1 MAFNLIFLTNYPMSS
16 IKDVEE
22 YEKTFMINYIKQ
34 RSLSKIK
41 ELEKKLEST
50 EDSFKKLQ
58 LKKEIDNVKI
68 RMDIELAELIAEQNR
83 DAKKSELGE
92 KSERIQSLN
101 PSSYHIYSDIKIPMN
116 VWSYLFEYQ
125 KKGVCWMID
134 LFLKEK
140 GGILADEMGLG
151 KTLQVVAFIIGLLFS
166 EKANNF
172 LILAPVTVI
181 DQWITQ
187 LKMFGLDINILRKI
201 SKDKKGVFILSY
213 ESFRETTLIPIFDCA
228 FLDEGHKIKN
238 KDALITLSVK
248 RIVSRSKFVITG
260 TPIQNNLSE
269 LWSIFDFT
277 NQGLLGSHSTFQEE
291 FENKIK
297 NIKTEREKQIS
308 YNHSILLRSMIE
320 PFIMRRMKHMIDHKL
335 PDKIDKVVFVSLSHK
350 QFALYS
356 STLESKRFKNCAIQ
370 GFSSKCSFL
379 TAITYLRKICNHPV
393 LVHNTSFEN
402 YKFRKDDIDLDENLE
417 SVNLNLNF
425 EELVADSS
433 KLKIT
438 FDMLDKWFCESHKVL
453 LFFQSVKMLQIA
465 QKALKSFRPQFNF
478 CTMTGSTPI
487 NQRSNIIE
495 TFNTDKSLFIF
506 LLTTRVGGLGIN
518 LTSANRIIIFDPDWN
533 PSTDNQAKE
542 RIYRFGQKS
551 DVQMYRLI
559 TRDTLEEKIYQKQIY
574 KDCLS
579 KKILANPSIVFEKE
593 YFFDLFA
600 CPNVYETDIKI
611 ENNRMIEI
619 VDDKL
624 VDVNQEDSKSFS
636 LLKELNSKAFLTG
649 TELIEYIKR
658 REINLKD

>member
-1 MAFNLIFLTNYPMSS
+1 
-16 IKDVEE
+16 
-22 YEKTFMINYIKQ
+22 
-34 RSLSKIK
+34 
-41 ELEKKLEST
+41 
-50 EDSFKKLQ
+50 
-58 LKKEIDNVKI
+58 
-68 RMDIELAELIAEQNR
+68 
-83 DAKKSELGE
+83 
-92 KSERIQSLN
+92 
-101 PSSYHIYSDIKIPMN
+101 
-116 VWSYLFEYQ
+116 
-125 KKGVCWMID
+125 
-134 LFLKEK
+134 
-140 GGILADEMGLG
+140 
-151 KTLQVVAFIIGLLFS
+151 
-166 EKANNF
+166 
-172 LILAPVTVI
+172 
-181 DQWITQ
+181 
-187 LKMFGLDINILRKI
+187 
-201 SKDKKGVFILSY
+201 
-213 ESFRETTLIPIFDCA
+213 
-228 FLDEGHKIKN
+228 
-238 KDALITLSVK
+238 
-248 RIVSRSKFVITG
+248 
-260 TPIQNNLSE
+260 
-269 LWSIFDFT
+269 
-277 NQGLLGSHSTFQEE
+277 
-291 FENKIK
+291 
-297 NIKTEREKQIS
+297 
-308 YNHSILLRSMIE
+308 
-320 PFIMRRMKHMIDHKL
+320 
-335 PDKIDKVVFVSLSHK
+335 
-350 QFALYS
+350 
-356 STLESKRFKNCAIQ
+356 
-370 GFSSKCSFL
+370 
-379 TAITYLRKICNHPV
+379 
-393 LVHNTSFEN
+393 
-402 YKFRKDDIDLDENLE
+402 
-417 SVNLNLNF
+417 
-425 EELVADSS
+425 
-433 KLKIT
+433 
-438 FDMLDKWFCESHKVL
+438 
-453 LFFQSVKMLQIA
+453 MLQIA